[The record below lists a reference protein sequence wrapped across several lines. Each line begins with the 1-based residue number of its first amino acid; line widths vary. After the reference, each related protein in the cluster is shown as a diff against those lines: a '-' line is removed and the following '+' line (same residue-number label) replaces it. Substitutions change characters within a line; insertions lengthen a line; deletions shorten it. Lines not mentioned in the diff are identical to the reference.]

1 MNILAV
7 YQFIIIAY
15 IVFFT
20 LIYLHNILNVRK
32 LLILYECGKTLYVA
46 LWLLLAKPNQSTT
59 GGSEQQR
66 ETAKD
71 QKKLHSI

>member
-1 MNILAV
+1 MIFIVV
-7 YQFIIIAY
+7 YQYNTSSY

-20 LIYLHNILNVRK
+20 LTYYDNKFNVRK

-59 GGSEQQR
+59 GGSEQ
-66 ETAKD
+66 
-71 QKKLHSI
+71 